1 MNNIDTIVSI
11 ATPMGTGA
19 ISVIRCSGDS
29 TANIINTFFKKKLS
43 SRQAYY
49 VNFKKENIV
58 IDDVVAIY
66 YAAPKSYTGED
77 MLEIMCHGGPVMY
90 QLIINE
96 ILQIDNCR
104 LAKPGEFSERAFLN
118 NKMSLLEAESLCALI
133 NAKTEAAALAAR
145 ESMSGKM
152 TKDLLDVDNAI
163 LKTRIQVEALLDF
176 SDEDIET
183 EGIQSISKL
192 INDSKKEIS
201 KILEK
206 LKNNRLLFE
215 TSKVAVIGKPNTGK
229 SSLINYLTEDEV
241 SIVNKKAGTTR
252 DVVSKIFS
260 LDGVPVT
267 IFDTAGIRDTNDL
280 IEKEGRERALKQAA
294 SANIVVY
301 LYNVSDGIDQE
312 DIEILS
318 NIRKA
323 NENIL
328 VAANKIDLIEKEV
341 LEKIKANNK
350 EDLFISIKENINMNM
365 MRNKIL
371 EYLKSAIKNSSSGL
385 YNIKNIEH
393 LNQAYQEI
401 DGIQINLNELELI
414 AEKLKMAQKNISM
427 VLDNN
432 DDERVLS
439 GIFSNF
445 CIGK

>member
-1 MNNIDTIVSI
+1 
-11 ATPMGTGA
+11 
-19 ISVIRCSGDS
+19 
-29 TANIINTFFKKKLS
+29 
-43 SRQAYY
+43 
-49 VNFKKENIV
+49 
-58 IDDVVAIY
+58 
-66 YAAPKSYTGED
+66 

-152 TKDLLDVDNAI
+152 TKDLLGVDNAI

-350 EDLFISIKENINMNM
+350 EDLFISIKENIDMNM
-365 MRNKIL
+365 MRDKIL

-393 LNQAYQEI
+393 LNKAYQEI

>member
-1 MNNIDTIVSI
+1 M
-11 ATPMGTGA
+11 
-19 ISVIRCSGDS
+19 
-29 TANIINTFFKKKLS
+29 
-43 SRQAYY
+43 
-49 VNFKKENIV
+49 
-58 IDDVVAIY
+58 
-66 YAAPKSYTGED
+66 
-77 MLEIMCHGGPVMY
+77 
-90 QLIINE
+90 
-96 ILQIDNCR
+96 
-104 LAKPGEFSERAFLN
+104 
-118 NKMSLLEAESLCALI
+118 
-133 NAKTEAAALAAR
+133 
-145 ESMSGKM
+145 
-152 TKDLLDVDNAI
+152 
-163 LKTRIQVEALLDF
+163 
-176 SDEDIET
+176 
-183 EGIQSISKL
+183 
-192 INDSKKEIS
+192 
-201 KILEK
+201 
-206 LKNNRLLFE
+206 
-215 TSKVAVIGKPNTGK
+215 
-229 SSLINYLTEDEV
+229 TEDEV

>member
-1 MNNIDTIVSI
+1 M
-11 ATPMGTGA
+11 
-19 ISVIRCSGDS
+19 
-29 TANIINTFFKKKLS
+29 
-43 SRQAYY
+43 
-49 VNFKKENIV
+49 
-58 IDDVVAIY
+58 
-66 YAAPKSYTGED
+66 
-77 MLEIMCHGGPVMY
+77 
-90 QLIINE
+90 
-96 ILQIDNCR
+96 
-104 LAKPGEFSERAFLN
+104 
-118 NKMSLLEAESLCALI
+118 
-133 NAKTEAAALAAR
+133 
-145 ESMSGKM
+145 
-152 TKDLLDVDNAI
+152 
-163 LKTRIQVEALLDF
+163 
-176 SDEDIET
+176 
-183 EGIQSISKL
+183 
-192 INDSKKEIS
+192 
-201 KILEK
+201 
-206 LKNNRLLFE
+206 
-215 TSKVAVIGKPNTGK
+215 
-229 SSLINYLTEDEV
+229 TEDEV

-267 IFDTAGIRDTNDL
+267 IFDTAGIRDTNDS